1 MGAPLPLDVD
11 RRALLGLAYRMLGSV
26 ADAEDVLQDALVR
39 WHERES
45 TTVVESPRA
54 FMSQIVV
61 RLCLDRLK
69 SARAR
74 RETYVG
80 PWLPDP
86 VVDDRALTP
95 DAASELASDLSVAL
109 LLILERLS
117 PLERAAFLLHDVFDT
132 EWPEVAKS
140 LGRSEEACRQLASRA
155 RARVK
160 DERPRYRPSEE
171 QQTRVMVA
179 FGHALQTGNVG
190 ALAGLLTE
198 DAVFLSDSN
207 GLRKAA
213 LKPVL
218 GRDRVSRLLVGL
230 QNKSLSVRPDAVIRP
245 ATINGLPGVLLFEG
259 EALRETAAFD
269 IDEDGLVRAVYVVVN
284 PEKLRHLARHG
295 TG

>member
-1 MGAPLPLDVD
+1 MVEPLPPDVD

-45 TTVVESPRA
+45 ATAVESPRA

-86 VVDDRALTP
+86 IVDDRALTP

-109 LLILERLS
+109 LLTLERLS

-132 EWPEVAKS
+132 DWPEVAKS

-155 RARVK
+155 RTRVK
-160 DERPRYRPSEE
+160 DERPRYRPTEE
-171 QQTRVMVA
+171 ERTRVMMA

-190 ALAGLLTE
+190 ALAGLLAE

-213 LKPVL
+213 LKPVV
-218 GRDRVSRLLVGL
+218 GRDRVSRLLIGL
-230 QNKSLSVRPDAVIRP
+230 QNKSLAVRPDTVMRP
-245 ATINGLPGVLLFEG
+245 ATINGLAGVLLFEG
-259 EALRETAAFD
+259 DVLRETAAFD
-269 IDEDGLVRAVYVVVN
+269 IDGNGRVRAVYVVVN
-284 PEKLRHLARHG
+284 PEKLRHLA